1 MRRKYTA
8 LVPKTIKATRKT
20 GKKLLKKLDYYIKNG
35 TRRLKKVPKSIDNR
49 LAKSIRSLTKR
60 R

>member
-20 GKKLLKKLDYYIKNG
+20 SKKLLKKVNFYIKNG
-35 TRRLKKVPKSIDNR
+35 TRRLKKLPKSIDNR
-49 LAKSIRSLTKR
+49 LARSIHFLTK
-60 R
+60 

>member
-20 GKKLLKKLDYYIKNG
+20 SKKLLKKVNFYIKNG
-35 TRRLKKVPKSIDNR
+35 TRRLKRLPKSIDNR
-49 LAKSIRSLTKR
+49 LARSIHFLTK
-60 R
+60 